1 MRKWE
6 LRFLLS
12 NDIKHTHVLL
22 VADIKGMNME
32 IRIGTDGVEEQDIE
46 KMQATD
52 TDMPNAMTGVTLT
65 GGIISI
71 VAIAI
76 IEYRASIRYI
86 SCKIHS

>member
-6 LRFLLS
+6 LRFLPS
-12 NDIKHTHVLL
+12 NDITYTHVLL
-22 VADIKGMNME
+22 AADIKGMNME
-32 IRIGTDGVEEQDIE
+32 IRIGTGGVEEQDIE

-65 GGIISI
+65 EGIIAI

-76 IEYRASIRYI
+76 VDHKASIRYL
-86 SCKIHS
+86 SCNNT